1 MGEMSAGDEAKFA
14 DLYEEHRSNLWL
26 YCRRRVGADTAD
38 DAMGDVFLTVWRR
51 IDDAPPAGEAL
62 PWLYRIA
69 HLTISNHWRTFG
81 RRRRLKEKAEAMG
94 VSPPVPIAD
103 QIIVRDEVRR
113 VVALLDRLPAPDTEI
128 LRLAAWEHLNT
139 TQIASVLDISPDA
152 AKQRLSRARKRLAA
166 LYEQE
171 KPDGA
176 STQILGKEV
185 RGEH

>member
-1 MGEMSAGDEAKFA
+1 MSAGDETRFA
-14 DLYEEHRSNLWL
+14 DLYEKHRSNVWL
-26 YCRRRVGADTAD
+26 YCRRRVGADGAD

-81 RRRRLKEKAEAMG
+81 RKRRLKERAEAMG
-94 VSPPVPIAD
+94 VSPPVPISD
-103 QIIVRDEVRR
+103 QVIVREEVRR
-113 VVALLDRLPAPDTEI
+113 VVALLDKLPASAAEV

-139 TQIASVLDISPDA
+139 AQIASVLDISPDA

-166 LYEQE
+166 LYERE
-171 KPDGA
+171 KPDET
-176 STQILGKEV
+176 SPSIFGKEV